1 MFSKCHFYI
10 LKIKRNILVLVFLGF
25 CASLLLF
32 STSNLPAIKKGLTL
46 WANSVVP
53 SLFPFFVATELL
65 MNTNFVTILG
75 RFLTK
80 IMKPFF
86 NIRGEGAFGFIMG
99 LISGYPVGAKIA
111 CDFRENNICS
121 KEECERLLSFT
132 NNSGPLFIVGTVGIS
147 MFGNST
153 IGLLLLIT
161 HILACITVG
170 IIFRFWKYNS
180 SSSDYISNKNSNY
193 KKYKNVTFSN
203 LGEILGKSI
212 SNSIST
218 VLVIG
223 GFVVIFS
230 SIISILK
237 SSGIL
242 NSLIFTLTPIF
253 NFLHIDNSFIYGILT
268 GLLEITNGISS
279 ISNINIKAISIN
291 VIITAFLLGFGGL
304 SVLLQVLSITSKTDL
319 SIKPYIYG
327 KLLHG
332 VLATFYTFVAIKI
345 FPFFN
350 KSFEEFQFCSPQETK
365 YAFGERIRQDL
376 ILCNLLKIPQIK
388 ENLSHIL
395 ELRPFKGIDNLAS

>member
-1 MFSKCHFYI
+1 MFSKYHFFI
-10 LKIKRNILVLVFLGF
+10 LKIKRNIFALIFLAFGTG
-25 CASLLLF
+25 LLLF
-32 STSNLPAIKKGLTL
+32 STSNLPAIKKGLSL

-65 MNTNFVTILG
+65 MNTNFINILG
-75 RFLTK
+75 KFFNK
-80 IMKPFF
+80 IMKPLF
-86 NIRGEGAFGFIMG
+86 NIRGEGSFGFIMG

-132 NNSGPLFIVGTVGIS
+132 NNSGPLFIVGSVGIS

-170 IIFRFWKYNS
+170 IIFRFWKFS
-180 SSSDYISNKNSNY
+180 SSPDYVSNKNSNY

-203 LGEILGKSI
+203 LGEVLGKSI

-218 VLVIG
+218 ILMIG

-237 SSGIL
+237 TSGIL
-242 NSLIFTLTPIF
+242 NSLVFILTPVF
-253 NFLHIDNSFIYGILT
+253 NSLHIDSSFIIGILT

-279 ISNINIKAISIN
+279 ISNINIKTISVNI
-291 VIITAFLLGFGGL
+291 IITAFLLGLGGL
-304 SVLLQVLSITSKTDL
+304 SVLLQVFSITSKTDL

-327 KLLHG
+327 KILHG
-332 VLATFYTFVAIKI
+332 VLAAFYTFIAISI

-350 KSFEEFQFCSPQETK
+350 F
-365 YAFGERIRQDL
+365 
-376 ILCNLLKIPQIK
+376 NL
-388 ENLSHIL
+388 
-395 ELRPFKGIDNLAS
+395 